1 MSARRTL
8 GASLLFLLLCHG
20 AVPAPLAAVPD
31 GRPLED
37 AVPQPVVP
45 KLQREVYDEL
55 ERYLA
60 GRQAATLHS
69 LSEASALPAEFKAP
83 FVVQTL
89 HAPWV
94 GMTAFE
100 RHGLR
105 LASLAQSGPHGLPEL
120 IAAMGEGPMGERM
133 GRVVAPTDIAPAP
146 TEKEADIQVAYI
158 VAVLQQA
165 ARLREQALRK
175 LSLADRQFLFDHAAS
190 LAEQFTPQV
199 SGSDER
205 AQRQA
210 EKDRRFSQLV
220 GERLDSASLVAAAQ
234 VLAHLSNDEWLSR
247 AQESFQARRPPPTT
261 IPGITGD
268 ILLTRSTQAGLIV
281 IGGPGP
287 NSYELDQQVA
297 LVIDLGGDDRYEGL
311 IASPATVEQ
320 GLSVVIDLAGNDIYR
335 AAPLGLA
342 TGRLGIGLLV
352 DRAGDDSYELA
363 PGSGGTGFAGVG
375 ILDDAAGHDQYRGAR
390 LTQGAAIG
398 GLGLL
403 IDRAGHDR
411 YTSTDFSI
419 GFGGPLGIGAVI
431 DMSGDDVYQ
440 CGEGAPSSYNEEEHP
455 DAKPGDPLFQYDCFG
470 MGTGSGQ
477 RVFPKDRADSSLGGL
492 AGGWGLVIDVTG
504 NDRYRSAN
512 FSQGAGY
519 FFGAGIMLDLS
530 GQDDHEAA
538 RYGQAAGAHG
548 GLGLFID
555 YNGND
560 RYGSTGPVY
569 NGGAAWDRSVTLAID
584 AGAGHDV
591 YDLLRSSGLGLA
603 DHHAWGLFIE
613 EGGADRYLVP
623 QGMGTA
629 LNNSLSG
636 FFDLAGE
643 DDYATVPQSGP
654 GQRGNQRTLVDPTGA
669 LFQDR

>member
-20 AVPAPLAAVPD
+20 AVPVPLAAVSD
-31 GRPLED
+31 ARPLED
-37 AVPQPVVP
+37 ATPQPVVP
-45 KLQREVYDEL
+45 KLQHEIQDEL

-60 GRQAATLHS
+60 GPQAETLHS
-69 LSEASALPAEFKAP
+69 LSEASAPPAEFKAP

-89 HAPWV
+89 HAPWA

-105 LASLAQSGPHGLPEL
+105 LASLAQSGPHSLPEL
-120 IAAMGEGPMGERM
+120 IAAMEEGM
-133 GRVVAPTDIAPAP
+133 GRVVEPTVVATAP
-146 TEKEADIQVAYI
+146 TEKEADIQVAYLE
-158 VAVLQQA
+158 AVLQQA

-190 LAEQFTPQV
+190 LTEQFTPQV

-205 AQRQA
+205 TRKQA

-220 GERLDSASLVAAAQ
+220 GEQLDSASLVAAAQ
-234 VLAHLSNDEWLSR
+234 VLAHLSNDEWLSLVK
-247 AQESFQARRPPPTT
+247 ESFQARQPLPTT

-268 ILLTRSTQAGLIV
+268 ILLTRSTQTGLIV
-281 IGGPGP
+281 VGGPGP
-287 NSYELDQQVA
+287 NSYELDQRVA
-297 LVIDLGGDDRYEGL
+297 LLIDLGGDDHYQGI

-320 GLSVVIDLAGNDIYR
+320 GISVVIDLAGNDIYR

-342 TGRLGIGLLV
+342 TGRLGIGLLL
-352 DRAGDDSYELA
+352 DREGNDRYELA
-363 PGSGGTGFAGVG
+363 PGSGGTGFAGMG
-375 ILDDAAGHDQYRGAR
+375 ILDDAAGHDQYHGAR
-390 LTQGAAIG
+390 FTQGAAIG

-403 IDRAGHDR
+403 IDRAGQDR
-411 YTSTDFSI
+411 YTSADFSI
-419 GFGGPLGIGAVI
+419 GFGGPLGVGAVI
-431 DMSGDDVYQ
+431 DVSGDDVYQ
-440 CGEGAPSSYNEEEHP
+440 CGEGVPSSYNEEDHP
-455 DAKPGDPLFQYDCFG
+455 NAKPGDPLFQYDCFG
-470 MGTGSGQ
+470 MGTGAGQ

-492 AGGWGLVIDVTG
+492 AGGWGLVIDVAG

-530 GQDDHEAA
+530 GHDDHEAA

-569 NGGAAWDRSVTLAID
+569 NGGAAWDLSVTLAID
-584 AGAGHDV
+584 AGGGQDV

-603 DHHAWGLFIE
+603 DHRAWSLFIE

-629 LNNSLSG
+629 FNAGLSG

-643 DDYATVPQSGP
+643 DDYATAPQAGP
-654 GQRGNQRTLVDPTGA
+654 GQRGNRRTLVDPTGS